1 MKISGDFAVLL
12 IFCCYVGI
20 FCFFG
25 AVNFVGLICCF
36 VVIGLE
42 DVSGRGKN
50 NLLFCWW
57 FFGQNENF
65 RRFCCFVDILLLCW
79 YFLLFRCCFVGL
91 IWCFVVAGLEE
102 VSGEGKKKKKVVPA
116 KENTG

>member
-1 MKISGDFAVLL
+1 MFSEGEKIICCFVGGFLARMKIFGDFAVLL

-20 FCFFG
+20 FCCFG

-36 VVIGLE
+36 VVTGLE

-65 RRFCCFVDILLLCW
+65 RRFCCYVGIF
-79 YFLLFRCCFVGL
+79 CCFGAVL
-91 IWCFVVAGLEE
+91 LD
-102 VSGEGKKKKKVVPA
+102 
-116 KENTG
+116 